1 MNNFCLVL
9 ICIISLLFGFGI
21 YKQNLTLR
29 LTMMI
34 KTETCVQKSCIF
46 DSKII
51 SYSYFAILYIKKIN
65 IKLKGSP
72 GYDVGWARDQ
82 IL

>member
-9 ICIISLLFGFGI
+9 IRISIFFIFGFGI
-21 YKQNLTLR
+21 YKQNLTPR

-34 KTETCVQKSCIF
+34 ITETCVQKSCIF

-51 SYSYFAILYIKKIN
+51 SYSYFAISYIKKVN
-65 IKLKGSP
+65 SKLKGSP
-72 GYDVGWARDQ
+72 GYDVGWARV
-82 IL
+82 